1 VKPLSHSTSSSA
13 SSWLRRFAATLI
25 ACVAFSWASQAD
37 AATVAILSTGDPSR
51 DVLEV
56 IYRLR
61 GELASLKL
69 EVLLLRR
76 PGRDELSSSD
86 ARTWL
91 ERTAKMRGI
100 DAAVEVAGET
110 TPDAVDVWIFQRA
123 PWRSQVARV
132 ELDPETPN
140 RAGALAIRA
149 VEVLRSYVLQADLAA
164 KGRQQKDD
172 ELAVPPPAET
182 DRTTPRGERD
192 RPPDAPDSEFT
203 DSNSARAGLE
213 LGVGILTGLD
223 GVGPALLPLLRA
235 GWRARPWLVVQ
246 ATVSGWGTRPQ
257 LRASAGSVRVAQD
270 HGSLGICY
278 CPTSRQALAPY
289 AALAAGAMRTS
300 LYGEADSSAR
310 GHSVEHWS
318 LLLDLGLGAR
328 LRLRGRFYSTLTGHV
343 HLLQP
348 HIAVHVVDQQIASTG
363 RPNLAANL
371 TLGAWL

>member
-1 VKPLSHSTSSSA
+1 MTRLNRSRSSVG
-13 SSWLRRFAATLI
+13 SSWVRRVAATV
-25 ACVAFSWASQAD
+25 AVCVVFSWAAEAY
-37 AATVAILSTGDPSR
+37 AATVAILSTVGPSR
-51 DVLEV
+51 DVSEA

-69 EVLLLRR
+69 DVLLLRR
-76 PGRDELSSSD
+76 PASSELRGSD
-86 ARTWL
+86 ARAWL
-91 ERTAKMRGI
+91 ERTAQARGI
-100 DAAVEVAGET
+100 DAAVEVIGET
-110 TPDAVDVWIFQRA
+110 TPEAVDVWIFQRA

-132 ELDPETPN
+132 ELEPDTPN

-164 KGRQQKDD
+164 QGRQPEED
-172 ELAVPPPAET
+172 EPAVPAPARPDRET
-182 DRTTPRGERD
+182 TSRD
-192 RPPDAPDSEFT
+192 SDMSLAATKPDFANGS
-203 DSNSARAGLE
+203 SAHAGLE

-246 ATVSGWGTRPQ
+246 ATLSGLGTQPE
-257 LRASAGSVRVAQD
+257 LLASAGTVRVAHD

-278 CPTSRQALAPY
+278 CPTSSQGLAPY
-289 AALAAGAMRTS
+289 VALAAGAMRTS
-300 LYGEADSSAR
+300 LYGEADAPAR
-310 GHSVEHWS
+310 GHLVEHWS
-318 LLLDLGLGAR
+318 LLLDAGLGAR
-328 LRLRGRFYSTLTGHV
+328 LRLSGRFYSTLTGHV

-348 HIAVHVVDQQIASTG
+348 HVAIHIVDRQVASTG